1 MLFKGAQAFWASA
14 LLSQAGAAVLKPI
27 SESEAASLFTIGQ
40 KRAPVPS
47 DNNIQLK
54 PIHDPADLIAG
65 HPRRRAVEG
74 NDVWNPTSQHSF
86 FWAQPSKFHSHG
98 VNFNPL
104 NIYI

>member
-1 MLFKGAQAFWASA
+1 MLFKGAQAFLASA

-27 SESEAASLFTIGQ
+27 SESEATSLFTVGQ

-54 PIHDPADLIAG
+54 PIHDPADVIVG

-74 NDVWNPTSQHSF
+74 NEVWNPTSQHSF
-86 FWAQPSKFHSHG
+86 FWAQPSKFHSPG
-98 VNFNPL
+98 MKFARL
-104 NIYI
+104 NINK